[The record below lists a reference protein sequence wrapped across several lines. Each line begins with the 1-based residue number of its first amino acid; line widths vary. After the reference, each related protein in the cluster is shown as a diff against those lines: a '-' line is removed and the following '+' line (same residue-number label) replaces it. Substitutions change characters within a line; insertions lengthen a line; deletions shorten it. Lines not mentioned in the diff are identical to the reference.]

1 MTGALPWPALVVI
14 ATWWL
19 STGLVLA
26 LVWLGPGARWGTMA
40 LATVTAGAA
49 VLGVW
54 TSRVE
59 SSPQSVYVAFA
70 AALALWAWHELSF
83 LLGVVTGPWKA
94 RCPPDAT
101 GLRRFLFA
109 TRAVIHHEVAL
120 AVTLVALVAMTWG
133 AENQVAT
140 ATFAALWAMR
150 LSTKLNIFL
159 GVRNLTEEFIP
170 LHLQYLRSFFRQGAS
185 SPLLPLSIVVGA
197 GVAVAVLISAWGEV
211 GEGVR
216 LGRVVVGSLLA
227 LGVLEHVF
235 LAVPLREAALWRWAL
250 RVRGA
255 TQVVP
260 TGKS

>member
-1 MTGALPWPALVVI
+1 MTGVLPWPALVVI

-26 LVWLGPGARWGTMA
+26 LVWLGPAARWGTMG
-40 LATVTAGAA
+40 LATVTGGAA

-54 TSRVE
+54 SSRAD

-83 LLGVVTGPWKA
+83 LLGVVTGPWKT
-94 RCPPDAT
+94 RCPPEAK
-101 GLRRFLFA
+101 GVRRFVFA
-109 TRAVIHHEVAL
+109 ARAVIHHELAL
-120 AVTLVALVAMTWG
+120 AVTLVALVVVTWG

-140 ATFAALWAMR
+140 ATFAVLWAMR
-150 LSTKLNIFL
+150 LSTKFNIFL

-170 LHLQYLRSFFRQGAS
+170 QHLQYLRSFFRQGVS
-185 SPLLPLSIVVGA
+185 SPLLAVSIVVGA
-197 GVAVAVLISAWGEV
+197 GVAAAVLISAWGELS
-211 GEGVR
+211 EGAR

-235 LAVPLREAALWRWAL
+235 LAVPLREAALWRWAM

-255 TQVVP
+255 TEVVP